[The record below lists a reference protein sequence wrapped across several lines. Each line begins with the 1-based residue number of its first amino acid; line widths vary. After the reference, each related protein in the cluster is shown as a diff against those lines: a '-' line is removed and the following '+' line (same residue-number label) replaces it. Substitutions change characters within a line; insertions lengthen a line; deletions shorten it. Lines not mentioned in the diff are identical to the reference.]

1 MKTNKS
7 KKENQVASKNK
18 QTDKTI
24 KKTKEGKRKAKE
36 AFGCQSQFQNVEQVI
51 EQVQTPEVEDLKS
64 KSKRCKKARILT
76 KDKEI
81 KQTKDKKG
89 QSDES
94 TKSKMLPEQQ
104 IYNIESD
111 TDAEEV
117 ERAKNL
123 LKFELL
129 QEVTD

>member
-7 KKENQVASKNK
+7 KKENQVESKKKRTNK
-18 QTDKTI
+18 TSKKTI
-24 KKTKEGKRKAKE
+24 EGKRKVKE
-36 AFGCQSQFQNVEQVI
+36 AFGCQSQFQNFEQVI
-51 EQVQTPEVEDLKS
+51 EKGQTPKVEDLKS

-81 KQTKDKKG
+81 KQIKDKKG
-89 QSDES
+89 YCDKNI
-94 TKSKMLPEQQ
+94 KSKLLPEQQ
-104 IYNIESD
+104 IYNNESD

-117 ERAKNL
+117 ERAKHL

-129 QEVTD
+129 